1 MHGWII
7 ERVSGEKFYN
17 IMSDLLFKPAGAIY
31 LSNVTLDKW
40 GASRSAGGISVSPY
54 DLLSIAELVRCDG
67 SNSNGQVIHSDWIND
82 FKGYVD
88 NRCYINH
95 EDLKRFP
102 NGNYRSK
109 WYQTGFDDNEICAIG
124 IHGQNIWINPKKEL
138 TIIRMSSASDPINI
152 QTEEL
157 MFSVFKTIAE
167 NL

>member
-1 MHGWII
+1 MAVGYEGSFFERSRFKTLEMIIWIASYPK
-7 ERVSGEKFYN
+7 SGNTWLRSLLCSYFFSVDGTFNFNLLKN
-17 IMSDLLFKPAGAIY
+17 INSFPSENNFKSYDDNSCY
-31 LSNVTLDKW
+31 LNQD
-40 GASRSAGGISVSPY
+40 
-54 DLLSIAELVRCDG
+54 
-67 SNSNGQVIHSDWIND
+67 
-82 FKGYVD
+82 
-88 NRCYINH
+88 
-95 EDLKRFP
+95 DLKRFP

-109 WYQTGFDDNEICAIG
+109 WYQTGFDDNEFCAIG